1 MRITPVTL
9 PGQLPQQQYGFD
21 ADGRLYLYSPTYGE
35 WWPENDAT
43 RIARE
48 ARAAGRGE
56 AVNAILARHD
66 RVRRAGENWM
76 TRQRRAA

>member
-1 MRITPVTL
+1 MRITPTEV

-56 AVNAILARHD
+56 SQAAVLARHD
-66 RVRRAGENWM
+66 RNRRRGQNWM
-76 TRQRRAA
+76 TRQRAA